1 MNITVKRQTS
11 NQLYTEGR
19 LLVNDLKTTHTVEST
34 ADMLPAGEYVIRL
47 SKDKSRRRVIGIFS
61 FKDEGLKMRDEG
73 NSLNSN
79 LSTFNLHYTNW
90 SIGIGHSWI
99 GSRKHQV
106 IAIGDV
112 LIPGAVFKASETYE
126 RLFDRIEK
134 CEQRGEPITLIID
147 ELQCIENT
155 PIKHWTT
162 AY

>member
-1 MNITVKRQTS
+1 MELRIKRQTS

-19 LLVNDLKTTHTVEST
+19 LLVNDLRTSHTVEST
-34 ADMLPAGEYVIRL
+34 ADMLPAGKYTIRL
-47 SKDKSRRRVIGIFS
+47 TKDKNRRRVIGIFH
-61 FKDEGLKMRDEG
+61 
-73 NSLNSN
+73 
-79 LSTFNLHYTNW
+79 NLHYTGW

-106 IAIGDV
+106 IAIGEV

-134 CEQRGEPITLIID
+134 CEYRHEPITLVVD
-147 ELQCIENT
+147 ESQCIENK

>member
-1 MNITVKRQTS
+1 MELKVKRQTS
-11 NQLYTEGR
+11 NHLYTEGR

-34 ADMLPAGEYVIRL
+34 ADMLPAGKYIIRL
-47 SKDKSRRRVIGIFS
+47 TKDKSRRRVIGIFKADDS
-61 FKDEGLKMRDEG
+61 INHKPSSINLK
-73 NSLNSN
+73 
-79 LSTFNLHYTNW
+79 YTGW

-134 CEQRGEPITLIID
+134 CEQRNEPITFVID
-147 ELQCIENT
+147 ESQCIENN

>member
-1 MNITVKRQTS
+1 MELKVKRQTS

-34 ADMLPAGEYVIRL
+34 ADMLPAGEYIIRL
-47 SKDKSRRRVIGIFS
+47 TKDKSRRRVIGIFTS
-61 FKDEGLKMRDEG
+61 EGL
-73 NSLNSN
+73 
-79 LSTFNLHYTNW
+79 YTSW

-106 IAIGDV
+106 IAIGEV

-134 CEQRGEPITLIID
+134 CEDRHEPITLVVD
-147 ELQCIENT
+147 ESQCIESN